1 MPSPEP
7 GLFAELRRRNVFRV
21 AAMYAV
27 VGWLLI
33 QIGEATFD
41 ALGLPEGSL
50 RLLIIAVALGFPVAI
65 VVGWLFDWTSE
76 GVVRTSDDP
85 ARAVARLQGHRR
97 IDFVIIGALV
107 LALGMALFGPDVEIG
122 ATPDAGPS
130 IRSVAVLAFADMSP
144 ASDQGYLGDGI
155 AEEIMGGLSK
165 VEELRVTARTSA
177 FAFKGKNESIETIG
191 KQLGVGALVEGSVR
205 KAGDRLRITAQ
216 LIRVADGFELWS
228 DSFDRKLDDV
238 FAIQDEIARATVAA
252 LKVELIGT
260 RQLVKPPT
268 GDVRAYELYVTG
280 RHFLGRRTKSD
291 LQQAAGYFE
300 RALEFDPQFQLA
312 YVGLAESQ
320 MLAFNYAYEE
330 DVASLAKAEAAAR
343 RALTIDPNSGEARS
357 SLAYI
362 HMMYW
367 RVQEAEAEFREAL
380 RLDPDYSTAHLFFA
394 LFLRTSGRVE
404 EAQAEFS
411 AALELDPLSP
421 IIYREIGRNLFYR
434 GEHAQAIEWLDN
446 TLKLYWDIPFGITYM
461 LRAQFALGR
470 EPDGFGWFPGQ
481 GETELRAAYE
491 EGGSGALMS
500 RALDM
505 RIAETDRA
513 CTDRPDIAAMTLAL
527 LGDREAM
534 YTCLEQ
540 AIEKGAG
547 PVAIVVAPDPAFE
560 EYRSEPRFIALMKR
574 IGVPDVEG

>member
-1 MPSPEP
+1 
-7 GLFAELRRRNVFRV
+7 
-21 AAMYAV
+21 MYAV
-27 VGWLLI
+27 GAWLVV
-33 QIGEATFD
+33 QVADATFEP
-41 ALGLPEGSL
+41 LGVPETAH
-50 RLLIIAVALGFPVAI
+50 RILILVAALGFPIALVL
-65 VVGWLFDWTSE
+65 GWLFDWTSE
-76 GVVRTSDDP
+76 GLVRTPDDP
-85 ARAVARLQGHRR
+85 EQAVARLRSHRR
-97 IDFVIIGALV
+97 IDFAIIGALV
-107 LALGMALFGPDVEIG
+107 LALGMALFGPEMGTAPGEV
-122 ATPDAGPS
+122 PP
-130 IRSVAVLAFADMSP
+130 IRAVAVLAFADMSP
-144 ASDQGYLGDGI
+144 AGDQGYLGDGI

-165 VEELRVTARTSA
+165 VDALRVTARTSA
-177 FAFKGKNESIETIG
+177 FAFKGRNESIQTIG
-191 KQLGVGALVEGSVR
+191 EQLGVGAVVEGSVR
-205 KAGDRLRITAQ
+205 KAGNRLRITAQ

-228 DSFDRKLDDV
+228 HSFDRKLDDV

-291 LQQAAGYFE
+291 LQQATSYFE
-300 RALEFDPQFQLA
+300 RALEVDPQFQLA
-312 YVGLAESQ
+312 YVGLAESR
-320 MLAFNYAYEE
+320 MLAFNYAYDE
-330 DVASLAKAEAAAR
+330 DAASLAKAEAAAR
-343 RALTIDPNSGEARS
+343 RALAIDPNSGEARS

-367 RVQEAEAEFREAL
+367 RMQEAEAEFREAL

-404 EAQAEFS
+404 EAQAEFT

-421 IIYREIGRNLFYR
+421 IIHREVGRNLFYR
-434 GEHAQAIEWLDN
+434 GEYAQAIEWLDS

-470 EPDGFGWFPGQ
+470 EPDRFGWFPGQ
-481 GETELRAAYE
+481 GEAELRTAYE

-500 RALDM
+500 RALDI

-527 LGDREAM
+527 LSDREAM

-540 AIEKGAG
+540 AVEKGAG
-547 PVAIVVAPDPAFE
+547 PVAVVVAPDPAFE
-560 EYRSEPRFIALMKR
+560 EYRFEPRFIALMER
-574 IGVPDVEG
+574 IGVANVEE